1 MIYICIL
8 QGKPINPDDFRCF
21 YQCLGIAQPTSHSP
35 PFFFGVK
42 MEFASEFA
50 YLIPSM
56 YVVLTYLWLTIKVN
70 VGKYTSPVDAM
81 DVVAKGLVIFTDG
94 AECSFLIKSSSPHFG
109 SEIHVI
115 FQRFFRY
122 FACRFQAQPHSCLC
136 VVLFWVVGFGCSLKR
151 ALYIFI
157 KHIFGEIS
165 VVPLPSTPVTTRIFT
180 TILRGETAA
189 DPKSKPTPLPQK
201 NLKGQ
206 QPTSPKT
213 RHTERNR
220 HLPWPLKPTSLKRM
234 EMVSCKHFPNNNLLH
249 PIFCN
254 KQMAIRF
261 QVLSGKAMKLWSKKL
276 GHHFHPPKWF
286 RNSQRNRQLFLGVWD
301 MLQESLGKFFSKV
314 HPFFVALHAWHHYL
328 PLLVPFVSIHQCW
341 WWSSAAVAGY
351 FGWFL
356 FRNQHP
362 CELGK
367 KTRVFGPH
375 IKALLLKVSRK
386 TEVILKKLEHCLWV
400 LFLELGKIRYK
411 LVPSVKLTPHS
422 PWK

>member
-1 MIYICIL
+1 MHFTRK
-8 QGKPINPDDFRCF
+8 KPINPDDFRCF

-122 FACRFQAQPHSCLC
+122 FACRFQAQPHSCVC
-136 VVLFWVVGFGCSLKR
+136 VWCFFGL
-151 ALYIFI
+151 L
-157 KHIFGEIS
+157 GLG
-165 VVPLPSTPVTTRIFT
+165 VPLKEPYIYLSSTFLAKFQLFPFPVHQSPPGFVRLFFGGKRPRIPRVNRLLCHKKIWRDNNPPPPKPDT
-180 TILRGETAA
+180 PKET
-189 DPKSKPTPLPQK
+189 DTYL
-201 NLKGQ
+201 
-206 QPTSPKT
+206 
-213 RHTERNR
+213 
-220 HLPWPLKPTSLKRM
+220 WPLKPTSLKRM

-276 GHHFHPPKWF
+276 RHHFHPPKWF
-286 RNSQRNRQLFLGVWD
+286 RNSQRNRLLFLGVWD